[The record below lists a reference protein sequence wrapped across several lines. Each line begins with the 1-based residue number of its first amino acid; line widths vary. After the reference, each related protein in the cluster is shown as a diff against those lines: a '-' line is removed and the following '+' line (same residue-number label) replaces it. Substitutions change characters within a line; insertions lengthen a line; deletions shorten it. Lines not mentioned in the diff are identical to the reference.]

1 MLRQKL
7 YSAVL
12 LISCS
17 LIALGNI
24 QVGSKTGTKIFT
36 GIDLILST
44 ASNPIISHNPLFT
57 LPDFNLHP
65 TALQFAKDYV
75 KKNSWGLEKLKKR
88 SENSFNIINSVFS
101 KHDVP
106 LELKYMAI
114 VESNLNTDTV
124 CNRSGATG
132 IWQLMPFTATELGL
146 KITDD
151 RDDRLNIYKSSAAAA
166 KYLKKLYAEFDDW
179 LLVIAAYNS
188 GPAKVTR
195 AINLSGYNN
204 FWQLQNFLP
213 EETRNHVKK
222 FVSVMYYFEAQK
234 DQSGYNILGA

>member
-75 KKNSWGLEKLKKR
+75 KKNSWGLEKLKK
-88 SENSFNIINSVFS
+88 
-101 KHDVP
+101 
-106 LELKYMAI
+106 
-114 VESNLNTDTV
+114 
-124 CNRSGATG
+124 
-132 IWQLMPFTATELGL
+132 
-146 KITDD
+146 
-151 RDDRLNIYKSSAAAA
+151 
-166 KYLKKLYAEFDDW
+166 
-179 LLVIAAYNS
+179 
-188 GPAKVTR
+188 
-195 AINLSGYNN
+195 NN
-204 FWQLQNFLP
+204 P
-213 EETRNHVKK
+213 KMR
-222 FVSVMYYFEAQK
+222 
-234 DQSGYNILGA
+234 

>member
-234 DQSGYNILGA
+234 DQSGYNILGV